1 MVHSSTTTVAAVFLL
16 GLGQIAITDSDIRSA
31 ADGWSDD
38 NDAWD
43 AFGNVEEVVGT
54 SDLNEESTHGRL
66 LIEGELS
73 SRMHSIPPLFGQ
85 HLREIFTSKLWREM
99 SDNSLYRIFFLSMR
113 DYI

>member
-38 NDAWD
+38 NDPWN
-43 AFGNVEEVVGT
+43 AFGNMEEVVGT

-66 LIEGELS
+66 LMEGELS
-73 SRMHSIPPLFGQ
+73 SRMHGIPFLFG
-85 HLREIFTSKLWREM
+85 
-99 SDNSLYRIFFLSMR
+99 
-113 DYI
+113 